1 LDNQRRIEKLGAR
14 QKLDQ
19 WNAKGKGG
27 QTRIINGVLKKGL
40 DGWIGKHGR
49 QVAEFKHAL
58 RKKVRHSVSLDSQID
73 SAVQKTKKQY
83 LAMGGLYKKIK
94 SSLQ

>member
-1 LDNQRRIEKLGAR
+1 VECQGQGRSNAGH
-14 QKLDQ
+14 Q
-19 WNAKGKGG
+19 W
-27 QTRIINGVLKKGL
+27 VLKKGL
-40 DGWIGKHGR
+40 NGWIGKHGR
-49 QVAEFKHAL
+49 KVAEFKHDL